1 MAQTLNVEVERVAGG
16 EQRLTYQGLQGR
28 DTRSTERLIDGFV
41 AVLRRMSA
49 EERIRASRHGGFNRW
64 ERWVWA
70 ARYPEEVPL
79 VNDEFEWIALNLAD
93 LD

>member
-1 MAQTLNVEVERVAGG
+1 MAQTLDTPIENLETGR
-16 EQRLTYQGLQGR
+16 QRLSYEGLRGR
-28 DTRSTERLIDGFV
+28 DTRSAERLIDGFV

-49 EERIRASRHGGFNRW
+49 EERIRASRHGGFSRW
-64 ERWVWA
+64 ERRVWA

-79 VNDEFEWIALNLAD
+79 LNDEFEWIALGLAD

>member
-1 MAQTLNVEVERVAGG
+1 MPETLDSLVGELERG
-16 EQRLTYQGLQGR
+16 ERHLTYVVLRGRDSREAERLT
-28 DTRSTERLIDGFV
+28 EGF
-41 AVLRRMSA
+41 ASVLRRMSA
-49 EERIRASRHGGFNRW
+49 EERIRASRHGGFSRW

-79 VNDEFEWIALNLAD
+79 LNGEYEWLALTLAD